1 MEAELVPVEEYLKI
15 AIGIF
20 VLYVIANII
29 IGVYGSRKTKTAKD
43 YYFASHSVGPWAIA
57 LAYGATC
64 YSATLIIGYGGLS
77 YKIGASMLWI
87 AATNILIMTYLAWVV
102 MGKRVRKM
110 QENLGSYT
118 VMELLS
124 QRYKSP
130 QVRPVLGL
138 IVMFS
143 MMAYSVAVLT
153 GTARLFQV
161 IFEIQFL
168 YALII
173 IVAVIGFYITMGGIL
188 STIYANFLQGAVMIV
203 GMIVLLSGVIYKV
216 GFTSGFETLGS
227 EFGKEFVTMPGT
239 EGWWFL
245 ISLCLVT
252 SLIPWGMPQV
262 ISMLYSAK
270 NTRSITLAIPIVT
283 VWSFV
288 VLFTVYF
295 VGPMGRVIL
304 GSGVEVDHVMPMLF
318 RAVLP
323 AVGIGVALSAVV
335 AASMSTAAATTLQAS
350 FAFVRDLLQ
359 PLFPAKISDKTI
371 LKASKVS
378 TVLMIAIAFGLSYLK
393 LGTIADI
400 FNFGAAASC
409 AAFVPPLVCGLFWK
423 RGTGKG
429 ILSSTI
435 LGFLTVL
442 LWTLVFG
449 LKGQNFHGIQAI
461 IPGQIV
467 GWVTFIVVSLVTK
480 PLPKE
485 LVDKAMEYD

>member
-1 MEAELVPVEEYLKI
+1 M
-15 AIGIF
+15 
-20 VLYVIANII
+20 
-29 IGVYGSRKTKTAKD
+29 
-43 YYFASHSVGPWAIA
+43 
-57 LAYGATC
+57 
-64 YSATLIIGYGGLS
+64 
-77 YKIGASMLWI
+77 
-87 AATNILIMTYLAWVV
+87 
-102 MGKRVRKM
+102 
-110 QENLGSYT
+110 
-118 VMELLS
+118 
-124 QRYKSP
+124 
-130 QVRPVLGL
+130 
-138 IVMFS
+138 
-143 MMAYSVAVLT
+143 
-153 GTARLFQV
+153 
-161 IFEIQFL
+161 
-168 YALII
+168 
-173 IVAVIGFYITMGGIL
+173 
-188 STIYANFLQGAVMIV
+188 
-203 GMIVLLSGVIYKV
+203 
-216 GFTSGFETLGS
+216 GS

-239 EGWWFL
+239 GGWWFL

-252 SLIPWGMPQV
+252 SLIPWGMPQI

-270 NTRSITLAIPIVT
+270 NTRAIRLAIPIVT

-295 VGPMGRVIL
+295 VGPMGRVVL
-304 GSGVEVDHVMPMLF
+304 GSGVEVDQVMPMLF

-323 AVGIGVALSAVV
+323 AVGIGIALSAVV

-350 FAFVRDLLQ
+350 FAFIRDLLQ

-423 RGTGKG
+423 RGTDKG

-435 LGFLTVL
+435 LGFVTVL

-480 PLPKE
+480 PLPEE
-485 LVDKAMEYD
+485 LIDKAMKY